1 MKIINSFLFHT
12 SELTTII
19 STITSTVE
27 PATTLE
33 TSSDYDC
40 VTNNPCTDQVNSD
53 TYYPHP
59 DVNKYIRCD
68 AGHCNTMSCPAT
80 LVWDQSLKRCD
91 YA

>member
-33 TSSDYDC
+33 TSSDYDG
-40 VTNNPCTDQVNSD
+40 VTNNPCTDQVNSGM
-53 TYYPHP
+53 YHPHL
-59 DVNKYIRCD
+59 DAHNYIQCS
-68 AGHCNTMSCPAT
+68 AGICNVMSCAS
-80 LVWDQSLKRCD
+80 LVWDQSLKTCV
-91 YA
+91 YP